1 MTARASA
8 SQPRYKPPVR
18 FGKSE
23 ERDAR
28 ILKLIRSIPK
38 GKVSTYSKVAAAAG
52 YPTCHRL
59 VVQLLRK
66 AGNSLPWQRVLGA
79 GGEIRLRGP
88 AALEQRTR
96 LEFEG
101 VAFKGRKVDMTL
113 HEHVF
118 KPWLDPGLPSG
129 TAKK

>member
-1 MTARASA
+1 MRFRATTSR
-8 SQPRYKPPVR
+8 PPYKPPLR
-18 FGKSE
+18 FSKSD

-28 ILKLIRSIPK
+28 ILNVIRSIPK

-52 YPTCHRL
+52 YPAHHRL

-101 VAFKGRKVDMTL
+101 VAFKGRKVDMTR
-113 HEHVF
+113 HEHIF
-118 KPWLDPGLPSG
+118 KPWLHAGQ
-129 TAKK
+129 T

>member
-1 MTARASA
+1 MKRPSKTIAGAFR
-8 SQPRYKPPVR
+8 PPVR
-18 FGKSE
+18 FNPSQP
-23 ERDAR
+23 RDAR
-28 ILKLIRSIPK
+28 ILRVIRSIPK

-52 YPTCHRL
+52 YPACHRL

-66 AGNSLPWQRVLGA
+66 AGASLPWQRVLGA
-79 GGEIRLRGP
+79 GGEIRLKGS

-101 VAFKGRKVDMTL
+101 VAFKGRKVDMAR

-118 KPWLDPGLPSG
+118 KPWLLDE
-129 TAKK
+129 